1 MSPVD
6 GGRMESYMQ
15 IKLPYSTTGM
25 LLHLDDDM
33 DVEVLTSS
41 VENMPK
47 SDKTEDEIV
56 LEAMENPIGSPK
68 LSELSRG
75 KQKVVIICSDHTR
88 PVPSRHIIPFMLR
101 EIREG
106 NPDAQITLLIATG
119 FHRATTKEELIGKF
133 GEEIVANE
141 TIVIHDSQDMGA
153 MVNMG
158 TLPSGAPLLIN
169 KVAAEADLLVSE
181 GFIETHFF
189 AGFSGGRKS
198 VLPGV
203 SSRVTVL
210 GNHCSAFIDSPYSRT
225 GILENNPIHKDMI
238 AASKMAGQR
247 YIVNVI
253 IDADKK
259 VVYAVAGDA
268 VKAHEVG
275 CRFLSDYCQ
284 VMPERAAD
292 IAIATNGGYP
302 LDQNMYQSVKGM
314 TAAEAAAK
322 EDGIIIMVSDCGDG
336 HGGEG
341 FYEALKNCSSPAEL
355 MEEILKVPQDETKPD
370 QWEYQIQCRILMRH
384 KVIYVLC
391 EQYREMARE
400 MGFQVAA
407 DVNEALEMAIQE
419 KGRNAHIAVIPDGV
433 SVMVKKSEK

>member
-1 MSPVD
+1 MC
-6 GGRMESYMQ
+6 MQ

-25 LLHLDDDM
+25 MLHLEDDL
-33 DVEVLTSS
+33 DVEVLASS
-41 VENMPK
+41 IESMPK

-75 KQKVVIICSDHTR
+75 KEKVVIICSDHTR
-88 PVPSRHIIPFMLR
+88 PVPSRHIIPFMLK

-106 NPDAQITLLIATG
+106 NPDAKITLLIATG
-119 FHRATTKEELIGKF
+119 FHRATTREELIGKF
-133 GEEIVANE
+133 GEEIVDRE
-141 TIVIHDSQDMGA
+141 HIVVHDSQDMDA

-158 TLPSGAPLLIN
+158 VLPSGAPLLIN

-203 SSRVTVL
+203 SSKVTVL
-210 GNHCSAFIDSPYSRT
+210 GNHCSKFIHSPYSRT
-225 GILENNPIHKDMI
+225 GILEKNPIHKDMM
-238 AASKMAGQR
+238 AASQMAGQR

-253 IDADKK
+253 IDGDKK
-259 VVYAVAGDA
+259 VVHAVAGDA
-268 VKAHEVG
+268 IKAHEAG
-275 CRFLSDYCQ
+275 CAFLENYCQ
-284 VMPERAAD
+284 VTPQRRAD
-292 IAIATNGGYP
+292 IAISTNGGYP

-322 EDGIIIMVSDCGDG
+322 EDGILIMVSNCGDG

-341 FYEALKNCSSPAEL
+341 FYKALRDCESPAAL
-355 MEEILKVPQDETKPD
+355 MEEILRVPQDETKPD
-370 QWEYQIQCRILMRH
+370 QWEYQIQARILMKH
-384 KVIYVLC
+384 KVIYVMC
-391 EQYREMARE
+391 EEYRAMARE
-400 MGFQVAA
+400 MGFLTAA
-407 DVNEALEMAIQE
+407 DVNEALAMALEE
-419 KGRNAHIAVIPDGV
+419 KGRQAHITVIPDGV
-433 SVMVKKSEK
+433 SVMVK

>member
-1 MSPVD
+1 
-6 GGRMESYMQ
+6 MEMCMQ

-25 LLHLDDDM
+25 MLHLEDDL
-33 DVEVLTSS
+33 DVEVLASS
-41 VENMPK
+41 IESMPK

-75 KQKVVIICSDHTR
+75 KEKVVIICSDHTR
-88 PVPSRHIIPFMLR
+88 PVPSRHIIPFMLK

-106 NPDAQITLLIATG
+106 NPDAKITLLIATG
-119 FHRATTKEELIGKF
+119 FHRATTREELIGKF
-133 GEEIVANE
+133 GEEIVDRE
-141 TIVIHDSQDMGA
+141 HIVVHDSQDMDS

-158 TLPSGAPLLIN
+158 VLPSGAPLLIN

-203 SSRVTVL
+203 SSKVTVL
-210 GNHCSAFIDSPYSRT
+210 GNHCSKFINSPYSRT
-225 GILENNPIHKDMI
+225 GILENNPIHKDMV
-238 AASKMAGQR
+238 AASQMAGQR

-253 IDADKK
+253 IDGDKK
-259 VVYAVAGDA
+259 VVHAVAGDA
-268 VKAHEVG
+268 IKAHEAG
-275 CRFLSDYCQ
+275 CAFLENYCQ
-284 VMPERAAD
+284 VTPQRRAD
-292 IAIATNGGYP
+292 IAISTNGGYP

-322 EDGIIIMVSDCGDG
+322 EDGILIMVSNCGDG

-341 FYEALKNCSSPAEL
+341 FYKALRDCESPAAL
-355 MEEILKVPQDETKPD
+355 MEEILRVPQDETKPD
-370 QWEYQIQCRILMRH
+370 QWEYQIQARILMKH
-384 KVIYVLC
+384 KVIYVMC
-391 EQYREMARE
+391 EEYRAMARE
-400 MGFQVAA
+400 MGFLTAA
-407 DVNEALEMAIQE
+407 DVNEALAMALEE
-419 KGRNAHIAVIPDGV
+419 KGRQAHITVIPDGV
-433 SVMVKKSEK
+433 SVMVK

>member
-1 MSPVD
+1 
-6 GGRMESYMQ
+6 MQ
-15 IKLPYSTTGM
+15 IKLPYSKTGM
-25 LLHLDDDM
+25 MLRLDDDM

-41 VENMPK
+41 IENMPK

-56 LEAMENPIGSPK
+56 LEAMANPIGSPK

-88 PVPSRHIIPFMLR
+88 PVPSRHIIPFMLK

-106 NPDAQITLLIATG
+106 NPEAQITLLIATG

-141 TIVIHDSQDMGA
+141 NIVIHDSQDMDA

-169 KVAAEADLLVSE
+169 RVAAEADLLVSE

-225 GILENNPIHKDMI
+225 GNLENNPIHRDMI
-238 AASKMAGQR
+238 AASKMAGQK

-259 VVYAVAGDA
+259 VVHAVAGDA
-268 VKAHEVG
+268 IKAHEAG
-275 CRFLSDYCQ
+275 CRFLAKYCQ
-284 VMPERAAD
+284 VTPKSLAD
-292 IAIATNGGYP
+292 IAIVSNGGYP
-302 LDQNMYQSVKGM
+302 LDQNMYQAVKGM

-341 FYEALKNCSSPAEL
+341 FYEALKNASSPADL

-384 KVIYVLC
+384 KVIYVMC
-391 EQYREMARE
+391 EQYRKMAQE
-400 MGFQVAA
+400 MGFQVAE

-433 SVMVKKSEK
+433 SVMVKKAEK

>member
-1 MSPVD
+1 MC
-6 GGRMESYMQ
+6 MQ

-25 LLHLDDDM
+25 MLHLEDDL
-33 DVEVLTSS
+33 DVEVLASS
-41 VENMPK
+41 IESMPK

-75 KQKVVIICSDHTR
+75 KEKVVIICSDHTR
-88 PVPSRHIIPFMLR
+88 PVPSRHIIPFMLK

-106 NPDAQITLLIATG
+106 NPDAKITLLIATG
-119 FHRATTKEELIGKF
+119 FHRATTREELIGKF
-133 GEEIVANE
+133 GEEIVDRE
-141 TIVIHDSQDMGA
+141 HIVVHDSQDMDS

-158 TLPSGAPLLIN
+158 VLPSGAPLLIN

-203 SSRVTVL
+203 SSKVTVL
-210 GNHCSAFIDSPYSRT
+210 GNHCSKFINSPYSRT
-225 GILENNPIHKDMI
+225 GILENNPIHKDMV
-238 AASKMAGQR
+238 AASQMAGQR

-253 IDADKK
+253 IDGDKK
-259 VVYAVAGDA
+259 VVHAVAGDA
-268 VKAHEVG
+268 IKAHEAG
-275 CRFLSDYCQ
+275 CAFLENYCQ
-284 VMPERAAD
+284 VTPQRRAD
-292 IAIATNGGYP
+292 IAISTNGGYP

-322 EDGIIIMVSDCGDG
+322 EDGILIMVSNCGDG

-341 FYEALKNCSSPAEL
+341 FYKALRDCESPAAL
-355 MEEILKVPQDETKPD
+355 MEEILRVPQDETKPD
-370 QWEYQIQCRILMRH
+370 QWEYQIQARILMKH
-384 KVIYVLC
+384 KVIYVMC
-391 EQYREMARE
+391 EEYRAMARE
-400 MGFQVAA
+400 MGFLTAA
-407 DVNEALEMAIQE
+407 DVNEALAMALEE
-419 KGRNAHIAVIPDGV
+419 KGRQAHITVIPDGV
-433 SVMVKKSEK
+433 SVMVK

>member
-1 MSPVD
+1 
-6 GGRMESYMQ
+6 MEMYMQ

-25 LLHLDDDM
+25 MLHLEDDL
-33 DVEVLTSS
+33 DVEILTSS
-41 VENMPK
+41 IESMPK

-75 KQKVVIICSDHTR
+75 KKNVVIICSDHTR
-88 PVPSRHIIPFMLR
+88 PVPSKHIIPFMLK

-106 NPDAQITLLIATG
+106 NPDAEITLLIATG
-119 FHRATTKEELIGKF
+119 FHRATTREELIGKF
-133 GEEIVANE
+133 GEEIVE
-141 TIVIHDSQDMGA
+141 KEHIVVHDSQDMDS

-158 TLPSGAPLLIN
+158 VLPSGAPLLIN

-203 SSRVTVL
+203 SSKVTVL
-210 GNHCSAFIDSPYSRT
+210 GNHCSKFINSPYSRT
-225 GILENNPIHKDMI
+225 GILENNPIHKDMV
-238 AASKMAGQR
+238 AASRMAGQR
-247 YIVNVI
+247 YIVNAI
-253 IDADKK
+253 IDAEKK
-259 VVYAVAGDA
+259 VVHAVAGDA
-268 VKAHEVG
+268 VMAHEAG
-275 CRFLSDYCQ
+275 CAFLANYCQ
-284 VMPERAAD
+284 VTPERRAD

-322 EDGIIIMVSDCGDG
+322 DDGILIMVSNCGDG

-341 FYEALKNCSSPAEL
+341 FYTALRDCESPAAL

-370 QWEYQIQCRILMRH
+370 QWEYQIQARILMKH
-384 KVIYVLC
+384 KVIYVMC
-391 EQYREMARE
+391 EEYRNMAKE
-400 MGFQVAA
+400 MGFLTAA
-407 DVNEALEMAIQE
+407 DVNEALAMALKE
-419 KGRNAHIAVIPDGV
+419 KGKDAHIAVIPDGV
-433 SVMVKKSEK
+433 SVMVK

>member
-1 MSPVD
+1 
-6 GGRMESYMQ
+6 MEMCMQ

-25 LLHLDDDM
+25 MLHLEDDL
-33 DVEVLTSS
+33 DVEVLASS
-41 VENMPK
+41 IESMPK

-75 KQKVVIICSDHTR
+75 KEKVVIICSDHTR
-88 PVPSRHIIPFMLR
+88 PVPSRHIIPFMLK

-106 NPDAQITLLIATG
+106 NPDAKITLLIATG
-119 FHRATTKEELIGKF
+119 FHRATTREELIGKF
-133 GEEIVANE
+133 GEEIVDRE
-141 TIVIHDSQDMGA
+141 HIVVHDSQDMDA

-158 TLPSGAPLLIN
+158 VLPSGAPLLIN

-203 SSRVTVL
+203 SSKVTVL
-210 GNHCSAFIDSPYSRT
+210 GNHCSKFIHSPYSRT
-225 GILENNPIHKDMI
+225 GILENNPIHKDMV
-238 AASKMAGQR
+238 AASQMAGQR

-253 IDADKK
+253 IDGDKK
-259 VVYAVAGDA
+259 VVHAVAGDA
-268 VKAHEVG
+268 IKAHEAG
-275 CRFLSDYCQ
+275 CAFLENYCQ
-284 VMPERAAD
+284 VTPQRRAD
-292 IAIATNGGYP
+292 IAISTNGGYP

-322 EDGIIIMVSDCGDG
+322 EDGILIMVSNCGDG

-341 FYEALKNCSSPAEL
+341 FYKALRDCESPAAL
-355 MEEILKVPQDETKPD
+355 MEEILRVPQDETKPD
-370 QWEYQIQCRILMRH
+370 QWEYQIQARILMKH
-384 KVIYVLC
+384 KVIYVMC
-391 EQYREMARE
+391 EEYRAMARE
-400 MGFQVAA
+400 MGFLTAA
-407 DVNEALEMAIQE
+407 DVNEALAMALEE
-419 KGRNAHIAVIPDGV
+419 KGRQAHITVIPDGV
-433 SVMVKKSEK
+433 SVMVK

>member
-1 MSPVD
+1 
-6 GGRMESYMQ
+6 MEMCMQ

-25 LLHLDDDM
+25 MLHLEDDL
-33 DVEVLTSS
+33 DVEVLASS
-41 VENMPK
+41 IESMPK

-75 KQKVVIICSDHTR
+75 KEKVVIICSDHTR
-88 PVPSRHIIPFMLR
+88 PVPSRHIIPFMLK

-106 NPDAQITLLIATG
+106 NPDAKITLLIATG
-119 FHRATTKEELIGKF
+119 FHRATTREELIGKF
-133 GEEIVANE
+133 GEEIVE
-141 TIVIHDSQDMGA
+141 KEHIVVHDSQDMDS

-158 TLPSGAPLLIN
+158 VLPSGAPLLIN

-203 SSRVTVL
+203 SSKVTVL
-210 GNHCSAFIDSPYSRT
+210 GNHCSKFINSPYSRT
-225 GILENNPIHKDMI
+225 GILENNPIHKDMV
-238 AASKMAGQR
+238 AASQMAGQR

-253 IDADKK
+253 IDGDKK
-259 VVYAVAGDA
+259 VVHAVAGDA
-268 VKAHEVG
+268 IKAHEAG
-275 CRFLSDYCQ
+275 CAFLENYCQ
-284 VMPERAAD
+284 VTPQRRAD
-292 IAIATNGGYP
+292 IAISTNGGYP

-322 EDGIIIMVSDCGDG
+322 EDGILIMVSNCGDG

-341 FYEALKNCSSPAEL
+341 FYKALRDCESPAAL
-355 MEEILKVPQDETKPD
+355 MEEILRVPQDETKPD
-370 QWEYQIQCRILMRH
+370 QWEYQIQARILMKH
-384 KVIYVLC
+384 KVIYVMC
-391 EQYREMARE
+391 EEYRAMARE
-400 MGFQVAA
+400 MGFLTAA
-407 DVNEALEMAIQE
+407 DVNEALAMALEE
-419 KGRNAHIAVIPDGV
+419 KGRQAHITVIPDGV
-433 SVMVKKSEK
+433 SVMVK

>member
-1 MSPVD
+1 MC
-6 GGRMESYMQ
+6 MQ

-25 LLHLDDDM
+25 MLHLEDDL
-33 DVEVLTSS
+33 DVEVLASS
-41 VENMPK
+41 IESMPK

-75 KQKVVIICSDHTR
+75 KEKVVIICSDHTR
-88 PVPSRHIIPFMLR
+88 PVPSRHIIPFMLK

-106 NPDAQITLLIATG
+106 NPDAKITLLIATG
-119 FHRATTKEELIGKF
+119 FHRATTREELIGKF
-133 GEEIVANE
+133 GEEIVDRE
-141 TIVIHDSQDMGA
+141 HIVVHDSQDMDS

-158 TLPSGAPLLIN
+158 VLPSGAPLLIN

-203 SSRVTVL
+203 SSKVTVL
-210 GNHCSAFIDSPYSRT
+210 GNHCSKFINSLYSRT
-225 GILENNPIHKDMI
+225 GILENNPIHKDMV
-238 AASKMAGQR
+238 AASQMAGQR

-253 IDADKK
+253 IDGDKK
-259 VVYAVAGDA
+259 VVHAVAGDA
-268 VKAHEVG
+268 IKAHEAG
-275 CRFLSDYCQ
+275 CAFLENYCQ
-284 VMPERAAD
+284 VTPQRRAD
-292 IAIATNGGYP
+292 IAISTNGGYP

-322 EDGIIIMVSDCGDG
+322 EDGILIMVSNCGDG

-341 FYEALKNCSSPAEL
+341 FYKALRDCESPAAL
-355 MEEILKVPQDETKPD
+355 MEEILRVPQDETKPD
-370 QWEYQIQCRILMRH
+370 QWEYQIQARILMKH
-384 KVIYVLC
+384 KVIYVMC
-391 EQYREMARE
+391 EEYRAMARE
-400 MGFQVAA
+400 MGFLTAA
-407 DVNEALEMAIQE
+407 DVNEALAMALEE
-419 KGRNAHIAVIPDGV
+419 KGRQAHITVIPDGV
-433 SVMVKKSEK
+433 SVMVK

>member
-1 MSPVD
+1 
-6 GGRMESYMQ
+6 MQ

-25 LLHLDDDM
+25 LLQLDDGM

-41 VENMPK
+41 IEDMPK

-75 KQKVVIICSDHTR
+75 KQKIVIICSDHTR
-88 PVPSRHIIPFMLR
+88 PVPSKHIIPFMLK

-106 NPDAQITLLIATG
+106 NPAAQITLLIATG

-141 TIVIHDSQDMGA
+141 IIVIHDSQDMGS
-153 MVNMG
+153 MVNIG

-203 SSRVTVL
+203 SSKVTVL

-225 GILENNPIHKDMI
+225 GILENNPIHKDMV
-238 AASKMAGQR
+238 AASRMANQR
-247 YIVNVI
+247 YIVNVV

-259 VVYAVAGDA
+259 VVHAVAGDA
-268 VKAHEVG
+268 IEAHEAG
-275 CRFLSDYCQ
+275 CRFLERYCQ
-284 VMPERAAD
+284 VRPKRAAD

-322 EDGIIIMVSDCGDG
+322 DDGIIIMVSNCGDG

-341 FYEALKNCSSPAEL
+341 FYEALKNSSGPADL
-355 MEEILKVPQDETKPD
+355 MEEILKVPQDKTKPD

-384 KVIYVLC
+384 KVIYVMC
-391 EQYREMARE
+391 EQYMTMAQE

-407 DVNEALEMAIQE
+407 DVNEALEMALQE

-433 SVMVKKSEK
+433 SVMVKKPEK

>member
-1 MSPVD
+1 
-6 GGRMESYMQ
+6 MQ

-25 LLHLDDDM
+25 MLHLEDDL
-33 DVEVLTSS
+33 DVEVLASS
-41 VENMPK
+41 IESMPK

-75 KQKVVIICSDHTR
+75 KEKVVIICSDHTR
-88 PVPSRHIIPFMLR
+88 PVPSRHIIPFMLK

-106 NPDAQITLLIATG
+106 NPDAKITLLIATG
-119 FHRATTKEELIGKF
+119 FHRATTREELIGKF
-133 GEEIVANE
+133 GEEIVDRE
-141 TIVIHDSQDMGA
+141 HIVVHDSQDMDA

-158 TLPSGAPLLIN
+158 VLPSGAPLLIN

-203 SSRVTVL
+203 SSKVTVL
-210 GNHCSAFIDSPYSRT
+210 GNHCSKFIHSPYSRT
-225 GILENNPIHKDMI
+225 GILENNPIHKDMV
-238 AASKMAGQR
+238 AASQMAGQR

-253 IDADKK
+253 IDGDKK
-259 VVYAVAGDA
+259 VVHAVAGDA
-268 VKAHEVG
+268 IKAHEAG
-275 CRFLSDYCQ
+275 CAFLENYCQ
-284 VMPERAAD
+284 VTPQRRAD
-292 IAIATNGGYP
+292 IAISTNGGYP

-322 EDGIIIMVSDCGDG
+322 EDGILIMVSNCGDG

-341 FYEALKNCSSPAEL
+341 FYKALRDCESPAAL
-355 MEEILKVPQDETKPD
+355 MEEILRVPQDETKPD
-370 QWEYQIQCRILMRH
+370 QWEYQIQARILMKH
-384 KVIYVLC
+384 KVIYVMC
-391 EQYREMARE
+391 EEYRAMARE
-400 MGFQVAA
+400 MGFLTAA
-407 DVNEALEMAIQE
+407 DVNEALAMALEE
-419 KGRNAHIAVIPDGV
+419 KGRQAHITVIPDGV
-433 SVMVKKSEK
+433 SVMVK